1 MRQCFKNYK
10 MTIRAVSPIF
20 IGSGEEIG
28 KKEYIYMPWNHRVII
43 PDIYTMYDDLRK
55 RGLSD
60 EYEKFMIDS
69 RNNQMSLSNWLAQK
83 QFRQQDYE
91 RWAKY
96 KLDAGEAF
104 QDRNS
109 RPKGISAFV
118 KDAYGMPYVPGSSIK
133 GMIRTALLIKEIT
146 EKPEKYRMNREQF
159 KRGSG
164 EKMGRN
170 NYLKHEITELEKD
183 TFYCLQ
189 RDDKK
194 SNNAVND
201 CMAGISVGDSY
212 PVSAECLTLSQ
223 KIDVTLE
230 GKRKSL
236 PILRETLVPGTEIHF
251 DLKIDSSLC
260 AYTIE
265 DIMDAMLVFRD
276 LSNQYFYSRFRRNIE
291 EENAVFLGGGCGY
304 VSKTVM
310 YAMFG
315 KDAVWLIDR
324 IFQATLGRNYSDHK
338 HGRDID
344 LQIAPHVCKCTV
356 YQGKLYDMG
365 IGQIFYEQV

>member
-60 EYEKFMIDS
+60 EYEKFMMDS

-91 RWAKY
+91 RWVKY
-96 KLDAGEAF
+96 ELDAGEAF

-109 RPKGISAFV
+109 RPKGIFAFV

-236 PILRETLVPGTEIHF
+236 PILRETLIPGTEIHF